1 MKQYLTKLTASAVV
15 LLIFSGCSGWFTNE
29 NNYLKPSDF
38 AIALHKAG
46 IKIEQVNQLS
56 PIPLNATE
64 ALELKIA
71 GSGIGVY
78 KFDRAVK
85 SNRDRLER
93 IKKSKKIYFNCI
105 PFPIYEVHGSFIVV
119 GLDKNR
125 EKHRILEVLRN
136 FK

>member
-1 MKQYLTKLTASAVV
+1 MKQYIISMFAVTTV
-15 LLIFSGCSGWFTNE
+15 LLLNGCAWMENE
-29 NNYLKPSDF
+29 NNYLKPTDF

-46 IKIEQVNQLS
+46 IKIEQVNPLS

-78 KFDRAVK
+78 KFDRTARA
-85 SNRDRLER
+85 NRERLER

>member
-1 MKQYLTKLTASAVV
+1 MKRYIFTLAAVAVV
-15 LLIFSGCSGWFTNE
+15 VMLSSGCSFTDNK

-38 AIALHKAG
+38 AVALHKAG
-46 IKIEQVNQLS
+46 LKIEKVNPLS

-78 KFDRAVK
+78 KFDRTVRA
-85 SNRDRLER
+85 NRERLER